1 MPVTQSEEKASSLDS
16 EVCYHIVANQI
27 DLSFCSSAIDLFC
40 LVQDPLPQNRRGK
53 CLVGKDHSKVS
64 SE

>member
-27 DLSFCSSAIDLFC
+27 DLSFCSFAIDLFC
-40 LVQDPLPQNRRGK
+40 LVQDSLPQNET
-53 CLVGKDHSKVS
+53 KVS
-64 SE
+64 GGQRSFQGQ